1 MKLATIVIAYNP
13 NLDELRQN
21 IASYAGL
28 SDIFILWDN
37 SEKPFDLSNIKAD
50 YPNAVIHQD
59 GINYGLPRAYNWA
72 IKYAEEHGCT
82 HLMTM
87 DQDSR
92 FERFHDYYQW
102 VAKKGHNGISSCAI
116 NQDQPAK
123 EEYTIINDS
132 AQSSSIFPLSMIKEL
147 GPFRED
153 LFISMVDAEMCLRA
167 QEKGYKTFQYNGSNL
182 IHHIGSGRKIHIL
195 NRTVTVSDYN
205 ALRHYYDSRNRIL
218 MWHEFP
224 YDMGFQSRWKH
235 LFGRVKVM
243 TKIILFEN
251 NKKEKVKAIITGT
264 WYGLLNKAIPYRK
277 QSHAI

>member
-72 IKYAEEHGCT
+72 IEYAEEHGCT

-102 VAKKGHNGISSCAI
+102 VAKKGHDGISSCAI

-132 AQSSSIFPLSMIKEL
+132 TQSSSIFPLSMIKEL

-167 QEKGYKTFQYNGSNL
+167 QEKGYKTLQYNGSNL

-224 YDMGFQSRWKH
+224 YDMRTRNKIKH
-235 LFGRVKVM
+235 LLGRL
-243 TKIILFEN
+243 KIIAKVFFFETD
-251 NKKEKVKAIITGT
+251 KKDKIRAIIIGT
-264 WYGLLNKAIPYRK
+264 WYGLCNKTVPYRK
-277 QSHAI
+277 A

>member
-37 SEKPFDLSNIKAD
+37 SEKPLDLSNIKAD

-59 GINYGLPRAYNWA
+59 GVNHGLPRAYNWA

-167 QEKGYKTFQYNGSNL
+167 QEKGYKTLQYIGSNL

-195 NRTVTVSDYN
+195 NRTITVSDYN

-224 YDMGFQSRWKH
+224 YDMRTRNKIKH
-235 LFGRVKVM
+235 LLGRL
-243 TKIILFEN
+243 KIIAKVFFFETD
-251 NKKEKVKAIITGT
+251 KKDKIRAIIIGT
-264 WYGLLNKAIPYRK
+264 WYGLCNKTVPYRK
-277 QSHAI
+277 A

>member
-13 NLDELRQN
+13 NLDELHQN

-102 VAKKGHNGISSCAI
+102 VAKKGHDGISSCAI

-167 QEKGYKTFQYNGSNL
+167 QEKGYKTLQYNGSNL

-218 MWHEFP
+218 MWYEFP
-224 YDMGFQSRWKH
+224 YDMRTRNKLTH
-235 LFGRVKVM
+235 LLGRLKTM
-243 TKIILFEN
+243 AKIILFEN
-251 NKKEKVKAIITGT
+251 NKMEKVTAIITGT
-264 WYGLLNKAIPYRK
+264 WYGLLNKAKPYRT
-277 QSHAI
+277 

>member
-21 IASYAGL
+21 IVSYAGL

-37 SEKPFDLSNIKAD
+37 SEKPFDLSNIKVD

-59 GINYGLPRAYNWA
+59 GINHGLPRAYNWA

-167 QEKGYKTFQYNGSNL
+167 QEKGYKTLQYNGSNL

-224 YDMGFQSRWKH
+224 YDMKTRNKIKH
-235 LFGRVKVM
+235 LLGRL
-243 TKIILFEN
+243 KIIAKVFFFETD
-251 NKKEKVKAIITGT
+251 KKDKIRAIIIGT
-264 WYGLLNKAIPYRK
+264 WYGLCNKTVPYRK
-277 QSHAI
+277 A

>member
-37 SEKPFDLSNIKAD
+37 SEKPFDLSTIKAE

-59 GINYGLPRAYNWA
+59 GINHGLPRAYNWA

-167 QEKGYKTFQYNGSNL
+167 QERGYKTLQYNGSNL

-224 YDMGFQSRWKH
+224 YDMRTRNKLKH
-235 LFGRVKVM
+235 LLGRL
-243 TKIILFEN
+243 KIIAKVFFFETD
-251 NKKEKVKAIITGT
+251 KKDKIRAIIIGT
-264 WYGLLNKAIPYRK
+264 WYGLCNKTVPYRK
-277 QSHAI
+277 A

>member
-59 GINYGLPRAYNWA
+59 GINHGLPRAYNWA

-167 QEKGYKTFQYNGSNL
+167 QEKGYKTLQYNGSNL

-224 YDMGFQSRWKH
+224 YDMRTRNKIKH
-235 LFGRVKVM
+235 LLGRL
-243 TKIILFEN
+243 KIIAKVFFFETD
-251 NKKEKVKAIITGT
+251 KKDKIRAIIIGT
-264 WYGLLNKAIPYRK
+264 WYGLCNKTVPYRK
-277 QSHAI
+277 A

>member
-59 GINYGLPRAYNWA
+59 GINHGLPRAYNWA

-167 QEKGYKTFQYNGSNL
+167 QEKGYKTLQYNGSNL

-224 YDMGFQSRWKH
+224 YDMKTRNKIKH
-235 LFGRVKVM
+235 LLGRL
-243 TKIILFEN
+243 KIMAKILLFED
-251 NKKEKVKAIITGT
+251 NKIEKITAIITGT
-264 WYGLLNKAIPYRK
+264 WYGLLNKAKPYRT
-277 QSHAI
+277 